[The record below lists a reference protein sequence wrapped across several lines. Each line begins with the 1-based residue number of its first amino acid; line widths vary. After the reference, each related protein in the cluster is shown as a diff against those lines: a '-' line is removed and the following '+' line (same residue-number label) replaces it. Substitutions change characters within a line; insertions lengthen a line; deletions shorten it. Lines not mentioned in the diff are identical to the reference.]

1 MSELQQLKDQLKTL
15 QEDVSK
21 QKKVLQKTTQQ
32 LLEYQ
37 VEDTRRKLQELPT
50 PNAEI
55 DLSDYTT
62 NDDIIQLVG
71 ELQGQLDIVE
81 ERAIRRTANSTITL
95 DSERKLAPLRNN
107 DGEELLDFPTTLKQ
121 FSEIDDDLL
130 IELLRFYDLLPLTSA
145 EKNQYQEFIDGSVD
159 VPTLQV
165 DVSSSDF
172 SKKELD
178 ELFDTLAR
186 YIGVTFRRGDSW

>member
-1 MSELQQLKDQLKTL
+1 MSELQQLKDQLKIL
-15 QEDVSK
+15 QEDVLK

-130 IELLRFYDLLPLTSA
+130 IELLRD
-145 EKNQYQEFIDGSVD
+145 I
-159 VPTLQV
+159 
-165 DVSSSDF
+165 
-172 SKKELD
+172 KELN
-178 ELFDTLAR
+178 ESE
-186 YIGVTFRRGDSW
+186 IEDSGKPNAWCLKSISYVQKMMNQHV